1 MSYRPLSWLQL
12 AAFRHAGVFVK
23 CETVIMDGDGWLHGL
38 GLFQTTTIQEKT
50 EKGCGDVVREVLA
63 IRQFG
68 FKF

>member
-1 MSYRPLSWLQL
+1 VATWTRPIPDYDDP
-12 AAFRHAGVFVK
+12 GK
-23 CETVIMDGDGWLHGL
+23 I
-38 GLFQTTTIQEKT
+38 